1 MSTELEELRAESRAL
16 VTFGVARYEDSVV
29 FSAVRR
35 YLVDVGQIPTGAW
48 GTLPGISDKLRRD
61 WATAL
66 ETASRRLS
74 RSVTR

>member
-35 YLVDVGQIPTGAW
+35 YLVDVGQI
-48 GTLPGISDKLRRD
+48 SHRRMGYFT
-61 WATAL
+61 WNFRQT
-66 ETASRRLS
+66 TP
-74 RSVTR
+74 